1 MKTRLFRLVHSTALP
16 NILAAR
22 FSPNRFHVTPEEAK
36 NTSYTS
42 TSLATCRREVMHHL
56 GGFALHNMVEV
67 EFEVDLERVIDL
79 TDPKQ
84 RADLDIEPNDLLED
98 TEDTHAIP
106 QSVAKRLRRKGI
118 EGILVPSA
126 RDHDGKNMVLF
137 LENIDPQKIRKVRE
151 TLIE

>member
-1 MKTRLFRLVHSTALP
+1 MQLSLFRLVHTSARA
-16 NILAAR
+16 NVLAAR
-22 FSPNRFHVTPEEAK
+22 FAPNRYHVTPDEAN

-56 GGFALHNMVEV
+56 GGIALHNMVEV

-84 RADLDIEPNDLLED
+84 CEDLGIEPDDLLKD
-98 TEDTHAIP
+98 NHAIP
-106 QSVAKRLRRKGI
+106 QSVAKRLRRQGVQA
-118 EGILVPSA
+118 ILVPSA
-126 RDHDGKNMVLF
+126 RHHAGKNMVLF
-137 LENIDPQKIRKVRE
+137 LENLDPQKIRKVRE